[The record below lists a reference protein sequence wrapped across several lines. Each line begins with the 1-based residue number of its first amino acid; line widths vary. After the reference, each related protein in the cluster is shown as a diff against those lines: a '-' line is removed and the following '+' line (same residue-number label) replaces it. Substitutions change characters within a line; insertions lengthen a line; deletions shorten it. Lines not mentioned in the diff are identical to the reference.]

1 MRVKRRQQAEI
12 VPQRSS
18 SEMIIQRMGVTVDDR
33 LEQARRLYER
43 AVFGGDASGLAGAE
57 RYLSAVEA
65 DLALARGRILHARLL
80 AATSRRLEAGADV
93 AGELVLFERA
103 VKLYRNVGDVRGEA
117 EAQFWVGACHQV
129 VRNDDAS
136 AVPALERA
144 RALATQADDPLS
156 LSYALRHLGI
166 AEHRAGHLDKARSY
180 LEESTRLRR
189 QIGFGP
195 GVTANLVGLA
205 YIAAS
210 DGRAEQVPAMLGEAD
225 SIARGAPP
233 AGITRQIDE
242 ARQHLTR

>member
-1 MRVKRRQQAEI
+1 M
-12 VPQRSS
+12 S
-18 SEMIIQRMGVTVDDR
+18 
-33 LEQARRLYER
+33 
-43 AVFGGDASGLAGAE
+43 E

-65 DLALARGRILHARLL
+65 DLALARGRVLHARFLD
-80 AATSRRLEAGADV
+80 ATSRRLEAGADV
-93 AGELVLFERA
+93 ADELVLFERS
-103 VKLYRNVGDVRGEA
+103 VELYRNVGDVRGEA
-117 EAQFWVGACHQV
+117 EAQFWIGTFHQV

-156 LSYALRHLGI
+156 LSSALRHLGI
-166 AEHRAGHLDKARSY
+166 AGHRAGHLDKARCY

-195 GVTANLVGLA
+195 GVAANLVGLA

-210 DGRAEQVPAMLGEAD
+210 DGRADEVPAMLGEAD
-225 SIARGAPP
+225 SMARQSAA
-233 AGITRQIDE
+233 AGIIRQIDE

>member
-1 MRVKRRQQAEI
+1 
-12 VPQRSS
+12 
-18 SEMIIQRMGVTVDDR
+18 
-33 LEQARRLYER
+33 
-43 AVFGGDASGLAGAE
+43 
-57 RYLSAVEA
+57 
-65 DLALARGRILHARLL
+65 LARGRVLHARFLD
-80 AATSRRLEAGADV
+80 ATSRRLELGAGVAD
-93 AGELVLFERA
+93 ELVLSERA
-103 VKLYRNVGDVRGEA
+103 VELYRNLGDLRGEA
-117 EAQFWVGACHQV
+117 EAQFWIGTFRQV

-144 RALATQADDPLS
+144 RALATRAGDPLT

-195 GVTANLVGLA
+195 GVAANLVGLA

-210 DGRAEQVPAMLGEAD
+210 DGRADEVPAMLGEAD
-225 SIARGAPP
+225 SVARESAAG
-233 AGITRQIDE
+233 GITRQIDE